1 MKRYTVTYER
11 DEAKWWVAT
20 VRGLAGLH
28 TQGRSVDE
36 ARKHIREA
44 LALAIGDDAAD
55 RAVLVDDVRLPTD
68 VKRAL
73 ADLRKA
79 RAKETAARD
88 EARKAAL
95 KAVRTL
101 TRRLHL
107 SRRDAAALMGFSFQR
122 IHQLV
127 QDGK

>member
-20 VRGLAGLH
+20 VRGLAGVH
-28 TQGRSVDE
+28 SQGRSVDE
-36 ARKHIREA
+36 ARKHVREA
-44 LALAIGDDAAD
+44 LALAIGDGAAE
-55 RAVLVDDVRLPTD
+55 RAVLVDDVRLPSE

-79 RAKETAARD
+79 RAKETAARTQ
-88 EARKAAL
+88 ARKAAL

-101 TRRLHL
+101 TRRLNL